1 MVKVHVQ
8 GTDDLESN
16 GAGNTSGCVIK
27 EKKQRREKKKKD
39 APGRNLSRLMEL
51 GAESRDPSLS
61 EKVWRKDFICR
72 WKGEHYAFKTPEP
85 ILQFKKSKS

>member
-1 MVKVHVQ
+1 MVKVHGQ

-16 GAGNTSGCVIK
+16 SAGNTPGCVK
-27 EKKQRREKKKKD
+27 GKRERERD

-72 WKGEHYAFKTPEP
+72 RKGGDVRA
-85 ILQFKKSKS
+85 